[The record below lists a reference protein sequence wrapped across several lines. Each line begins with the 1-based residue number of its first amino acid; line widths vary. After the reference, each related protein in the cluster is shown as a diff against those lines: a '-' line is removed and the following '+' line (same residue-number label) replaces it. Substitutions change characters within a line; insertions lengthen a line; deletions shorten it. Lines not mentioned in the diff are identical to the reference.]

1 MRSALVVEGWRR
13 PHGGGLV
20 CLVSVPARGRSGD
33 RFVDRCGIGDL
44 VSVPARRRR
53 GDRFVD
59 GGGIGD
65 LISVPARRRRGDRF
79 IGLGGGGGDWT
90 GGPGGLEGGGVVES
104 VYLVVL
110 CWRPCRPVGWPSR
123 AVGGL
128 VHRDGVRHGG
138 RSCCYCCGSVCCCC
152 CGLCCCCIH
161 VVLVCM
167 CRVGGGRSWVL
178 EAHWEDRVE
187 ARVPVCVQPRR
198 LEDVGDV
205 ERRKPAGPNPTKLL
219 ARPRLLYDELWLAGR
234 ISFLLRKFDFIRFDS
249 GLDNLRLDG
258 DIIIFI
264 NPGCFIYVF

>member
-1 MRSALVVEGWRR
+1 
-13 PHGGGLV
+13 
-20 CLVSVPARGRSGD
+20 
-33 RFVDRCGIGDL
+33 
-44 VSVPARRRR
+44 
-53 GDRFVD
+53 
-59 GGGIGD
+59 
-65 LISVPARRRRGDRF
+65 
-79 IGLGGGGGDWT
+79 
-90 GGPGGLEGGGVVES
+90 
-104 VYLVVL
+104 
-110 CWRPCRPVGWPSR
+110 
-123 AVGGL
+123 
-128 VHRDGVRHGG
+128 
-138 RSCCYCCGSVCCCC
+138 
-152 CGLCCCCIH
+152 
-161 VVLVCM
+161 M

-264 NPGCFIYVF
+264 NPGCFIFAFSCCFKIFLGILSIRFGFQELFIELQWSSFYFSGSPNVRSSLDIFAVKI